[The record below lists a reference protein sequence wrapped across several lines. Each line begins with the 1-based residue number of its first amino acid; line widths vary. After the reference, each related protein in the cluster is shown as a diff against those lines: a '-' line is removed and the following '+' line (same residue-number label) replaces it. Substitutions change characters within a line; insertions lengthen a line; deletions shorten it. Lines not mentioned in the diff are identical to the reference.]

1 MSPLFIYICF
11 LFYVL
16 TIHSG
21 SDPKKNANFISN
33 WKFSTFLLF
42 NRDSWNFCQW
52 IHSWVHPFSK
62 NYSFLA
68 FIVESY
74 YYFFYCK
81 RCNFYCGGFLCY
93 WLVGIKIMK
102 SILCY
107 WTQWS
112 EIFLCWVL
120 LAPSS
125 VVFFNFFV
133 LDPSLM
139 KLGEVIVL
147 MSTTTSPSFIKD
159 WSKTK
164 KLKKTTLDG
173 AKSTQLIKISDHWVQ

>member
-1 MSPLFIYICF
+1 MDQIR
-11 LFYVL
+11 
-16 TIHSG
+16 
-21 SDPKKNANFISN
+21 KKNANFISN

-112 EIFLCWVL
+112 EIFISWVL

-133 LDPSLM
+133 FDQSFM
-139 KLGEVIVL
+139 KHSYKTGYAGFSRPDGLPKGRGV
-147 MSTTTSPSFIKD
+147 STVPPSFTYSILFFTAIVIFL
-159 WSKTK
+159 SYN
-164 KLKKTTLDG
+164 
-173 AKSTQLIKISDHWVQ
+173 IEFI